1 MDPRPIPE
9 QRRTLGAL
17 LRLPYEALQR
27 EVYGGLAARGF
38 PEIRPAHS
46 AVFRN
51 IAPGGS
57 RLSALAERA
66 GMTKQSMAYLVDG
79 LEAAGHVASA
89 ADPADGRARIVRLT
103 PKGEKVLAALL
114 DLGAAAE
121 ARLAER
127 IGAKRA
133 AKLRRALEE
142 WVAALEAEARLS

>member
-1 MDPRPIPE
+1 MDDRPAPE
-9 QRRTLGAL
+9 RRQTLGAL

-46 AVFRN
+46 AVFRH

-57 RLSALAERA
+57 RLTALAERA

-79 LEAAGHVASA
+79 LEAAGHVQSLP
-89 ADPADGRARIVRLT
+89 DPRDGRARLVTLT
-103 PKGEKVLAALL
+103 AKGEKVVAALL
-114 DLGAAAE
+114 ELGAEAE
-121 ARLAER
+121 ARLAGR

-133 AKLRRALEE
+133 ARLRRALEE
-142 WVAALEAEARLS
+142 WVAAIEQDRRTP